1 MRIALYPAVLLFCA
15 ACAAED
21 AASNGLASACQIAER
36 ATPLPE
42 GLGESSGLAIG
53 RSAAGVLWT
62 HNDSGNDPVVYAVTP
77 EGRMAGEVRVRGA
90 ENRDWEDIALGPCAA
105 GGSCLYIA
113 DIGDNDG
120 KRDDVD
126 IYRLPEL
133 PGAASESSAP
143 TERFRVR
150 YPGGPRDAEALFVLP
165 SGEVHIV
172 TKGRR
177 ESVEVFRYP
186 LPLRAGETVELE
198 RVATLHPEARGEVM
212 QVTGADASPDGA
224 WVAVRTYG
232 SLMLFRSSAL
242 LAGDSTP
249 ALVVDLG
256 PLAEAQGEAVA
267 LADDGTVILGSE
279 GGGRRAPATMAR
291 LTCSLPD

>member
-1 MRIALYPAVLLFCA
+1 MRIALFPAVLFLCG

-21 AASNGLASACQIAER
+21 AASNGLAAACQIGAR

-53 RSAAGVLWT
+53 RSASGVLWT
-62 HNDSGNDPVVYAVTP
+62 HNDSGDDPVVYAVTP
-77 EGRMAGEVRVRGA
+77 EGRLAAKVRVQAA
-90 ENRDWEDIALGPCAA
+90 ENRDWEDIALGPCAE

-120 KRDDVD
+120 DREDVD
-126 IYRLPEL
+126 IYRVAEPE
-133 PGAASESSAP
+133 AASGSTAP
-143 TERFRVR
+143 AERFQVR

-165 SGEVHIV
+165 SGEIHIV

-177 ESVEVFRYP
+177 QAVEVFRYP

-198 RVATLHPEARGEVM
+198 RVATLHPGARGEVM

-232 SLMLFRSSAL
+232 SLMLFRAPALVAGNSS
-242 LAGDSTP
+242 P

-267 LADDGTVILGSE
+267 LAEDGTVMLGSE
-279 GGGRRAPATMAR
+279 GGGRRAPGTLAR
-291 LTCSLPD
+291 LACSLPE